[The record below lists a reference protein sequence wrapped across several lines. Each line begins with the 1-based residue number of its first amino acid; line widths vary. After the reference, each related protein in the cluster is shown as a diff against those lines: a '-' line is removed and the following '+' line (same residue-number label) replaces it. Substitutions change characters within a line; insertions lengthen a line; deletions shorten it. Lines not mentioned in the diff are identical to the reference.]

1 MPIKFMGLAGW
12 SSDLKTIEEIKK
24 QMVLGATSVE
34 EHREAPT
41 AQAVTEF
48 RQTLLTDVKAIS
60 TSGSAELIVAMEK
73 ALAQHDLEYY
83 ANSKTMI
90 GSLNTAL
97 SEFAVIER
105 QLAKVDDPAKYK
117 ATDQSFGL
125 AKNRSKGLPL
135 DEARQAFKSHY
146 ARLVNLDKAPLDDL
160 QKKLIEARKSGFH
173 RAQKQYIER
182 QARTLGVEL
191 AGKKRGRRK

>member
-1 MPIKFMGLAGW
+1 M
-12 SSDLKTIEEIKK
+12 KTIEDIIDL
-24 QMVLGATSVE
+24 LGVGAWSVKR
-34 EHREAPT
+34 HGQTPT
-41 AQAVTEF
+41 AQAVTQF

-73 ALAQHDLEYY
+73 ALVQHDLEYY

-97 SEFAVIER
+97 SEFAMIER
-105 QLAKVDDPAKYK
+105 QLGKVDDPAKYK

-135 DEARQAFKSHY
+135 DEARQAFKSHH

-173 RAQKQYIER
+173 RAQQQYIER
-182 QARTLGVEL
+182 QANTLGVAP
-191 AGKKRGRRK
+191 AGKQFA

>member
-1 MPIKFMGLAGW
+1 M
-12 SSDLKTIEEIKK
+12 KTIEDIIGLLGLG
-24 QMVLGATSVE
+24 VLSVK
-34 EHREAPT
+34 EHRQAPT
-41 AQAVTEF
+41 AKKVTQF

-60 TSGSAELIVAMEK
+60 ANGSAELIVAMEK
-73 ALAQHDLEYY
+73 ALVQHDLEYY

-97 SEFAVIER
+97 SEFAMIER
-105 QLAKVDDPAKYK
+105 QLGKVDDPEKYK

-160 QKKLIEARKSGFH
+160 QKKLIEARKSGFY
-173 RAQKQYIER
+173 RAQQQYIAR
-182 QARTLGVEL
+182 QANTLGVEL
-191 AGKKRGRRK
+191 AGKERDIRR

>member
-1 MPIKFMGLAGW
+1 MGVL
-12 SSDLKTIEEIKK
+12 SVKK
-24 QMVLGATSVE
+24 HGK
-34 EHREAPT
+34 APT
-41 AQAVTEF
+41 AKKVTQF

-73 ALAQHDLEYY
+73 ALVQHDLEYY
-83 ANSKTMI
+83 ANSKTMT
-90 GSLNTAL
+90 GSLKTAL
-97 SEFAVIER
+97 SEFAMIER
-105 QLAKVDDPAKYK
+105 QLGKVDDPAKYK

-160 QKKLIEARKSGFH
+160 QKELIEARKSAFL
-173 RAQKQYIER
+173 RAQKLYIAR
-182 QARTLGVEL
+182 QIKTLGVGF
-191 AGKKRGRRK
+191 AAHK

>member
-1 MPIKFMGLAGW
+1 M
-12 SSDLKTIEEIKK
+12 KTIEDI
-24 QMVLGATSVE
+24 VDLLGVGAWSVKR
-34 EHREAPT
+34 HGQART

-48 RQTLLTDVKAIS
+48 RQTLLIDVKAIS
-60 TSGSAELIVAMEK
+60 TSGSAEFIVAMEK
-73 ALAQHDLEYY
+73 ALVQHDLEYY

-97 SEFAVIER
+97 SEFAMIER
-105 QLAKVDDPAKYK
+105 QLGKVDDPAKYK

-173 RAQKQYIER
+173 RAQQQYIAR
-182 QARTLGVEL
+182 QADTLGVEL
-191 AGKKRGRRK
+191 AGKERGLGR

>member
-1 MPIKFMGLAGW
+1 M
-12 SSDLKTIEEIKK
+12 KTIEEIKK
-24 QMVLGATSVE
+24 QMMLGQSRVKKHE
-34 EHREAPT
+34 KAPT

-60 TSGSAELIVAMEK
+60 ESGSAELIVAMEK

-97 SEFAVIER
+97 SEFAMIER
-105 QLAKVDDPAKYK
+105 QLGKVDDPEKYK
-117 ATDQSFGL
+117 AMDQSFGL

-135 DEARQAFKSHY
+135 DEARQGFKSHY

-173 RAQKQYIER
+173 RAEQQYIAR
-182 QARTLGVEL
+182 QARTLGVAL
-191 AGKKRGRRK
+191 AKGK

>member
-1 MPIKFMGLAGW
+1 M
-12 SSDLKTIEEIKK
+12 KTIEDIRKLLGLG
-24 QMVLGATSVE
+24 VLSVK
-34 EHREAPT
+34 EHREALT
-41 AQAVTEF
+41 ARKVTEF

-60 TSGSAELIVAMEK
+60 TNGSAELIVAMEK
-73 ALAQHDLEYY
+73 ALVQHDLEYY
-83 ANSKTMI
+83 ANSKTMT

-97 SEFAVIER
+97 SEFAMIER
-105 QLAKVDDPAKYK
+105 QLGKVDDPAKYK

-160 QKKLIEARKSGFH
+160 QKNLIEARKSGFY
-173 RAQKQYIER
+173 RAEQQYIAR
-182 QARTLGVEL
+182 QANTPGVEL
-191 AGKKRGRRK
+191 AGQKRGLGK

>member
-34 EHREAPT
+34 EHRQAPT

-60 TSGSAELIVAMEK
+60 ANGSAELIVAMEK

-83 ANSKTMI
+83 ANSKTMT
-90 GSLNTAL
+90 GSLKTTL
-97 SEFAVIER
+97 SEFAMIER
-105 QLAKVDDPAKYK
+105 QLDKVDDSAKYK

-160 QKKLIEARKSGFH
+160 QKKLIEARRSGFH
-173 RAQKQYIER
+173 RAQQLYIAR
-182 QARTLGVEL
+182 QARTLGVEP
-191 AGKKRGRRK
+191 AAHK

>member
-1 MPIKFMGLAGW
+1 M
-12 SSDLKTIEEIKK
+12 KTIEDIIGL
-24 QMVLGATSVE
+24 MLLGALSVK
-34 EHREAPT
+34 EHGEAPT
-41 AQAVTEF
+41 ARKVTEF

-60 TSGSAELIVAMEK
+60 ANGSAELIVAMEK
-73 ALAQHDLEYY
+73 ALVQHDLEYY

-97 SEFAVIER
+97 SEFAMIER
-105 QLAKVDDPAKYK
+105 QLAKVDDPEKYK

-160 QKKLIEARKSGFH
+160 QKKLIEARKSAIL
-173 RAQKQYIER
+173 RAQKLYIAR
-182 QARTLGVEL
+182 QIKTLGGEP
-191 AGKKRGRRK
+191 AGKKRGLRR

>member
-1 MPIKFMGLAGW
+1 M
-12 SSDLKTIEEIKK
+12 KTIEDIIGLLGLG
-24 QMVLGATSVE
+24 VLSVK
-34 EHREAPT
+34 EHREALT
-41 AQAVTEF
+41 ARKVTEF
-48 RQTLLTDVKAIS
+48 RQTLLADVKAIS
-60 TSGSAELIVAMEK
+60 ESGSAELIVAMEK
-73 ALAQHDLEYY
+73 ALVQHDLEYY

-97 SEFAVIER
+97 SEFAMIER

-135 DEARQAFKSHY
+135 DEARQSFKSHY
-146 ARLVNLDKAPLDDL
+146 ARLVNLDKAPLDDIDK
-160 QKKLIEARKSGFH
+160 QIIEVRKSAIH

-191 AGKKRGRRK
+191 AGK

>member
-1 MPIKFMGLAGW
+1 M
-12 SSDLKTIEEIKK
+12 KTIEDIIGLLGLG
-24 QMVLGATSVE
+24 VLSVK
-34 EHREAPT
+34 EHREALT
-41 AQAVTEF
+41 AKKVTQF
-48 RQTLLTDVKAIS
+48 RQMLLTDVKAIS
-60 TSGSAELIVAMEK
+60 ASGSAELIVAMEK
-73 ALAQHDLEYY
+73 ALVQHDLEYY

-97 SEFAVIER
+97 SEFAMIER
-105 QLAKVDDPAKYK
+105 QLAKVDDPEQYK

-173 RAQKQYIER
+173 RAQQQYIAR
-182 QARTLGVEL
+182 QARTLGVACLSRQEL
-191 AGKKRGRRK
+191 AEGK

>member
-1 MPIKFMGLAGW
+1 M
-12 SSDLKTIEEIKK
+12 KTIEDIRKLLGVGVLSVKK
-24 QMVLGATSVE
+24 
-34 EHREAPT
+34 HRQAPT

-60 TSGSAELIVAMEK
+60 ESGSAELIVAMEK

-83 ANSKTMI
+83 ANSKTMT
-90 GSLNTAL
+90 GSLKTAL
-97 SEFAVIER
+97 SEFAMIER
-105 QLAKVDDPAKYK
+105 QLAKVDDPEKYK
-117 ATDQSFGL
+117 ATDQSSGL

-135 DEARQAFKSHY
+135 DEARQAFKSHH

-173 RAQKQYIER
+173 RAEQQYIAR
-182 QARTLGVEL
+182 QTGTLGVEP
-191 AGKKRGRRK
+191 AANQ

>member
-1 MPIKFMGLAGW
+1 M
-12 SSDLKTIEEIKK
+12 KTIEDIIGLLGLG
-24 QMVLGATSVE
+24 VLSVK

-41 AQAVTEF
+41 ARKVTEF

-60 TSGSAELIVAMEK
+60 ESDSAELIVAMEK
-73 ALAQHDLEYY
+73 ALVQHDLEYY

-97 SEFAVIER
+97 SEFAMIER
-105 QLAKVDDPAKYK
+105 QLGKVDDPAKYK

-146 ARLVNLDKAPLDDL
+146 ARLVNLDKSPLDDL
-160 QKKLIEARKSGFH
+160 QKKLIKARKSAIQ
-173 RAQKQYIER
+173 RAQKLYIAR
-182 QARTLGVEL
+182 QARTLGVEP
-191 AGKKRGRRK
+191 AANQ

>member
-1 MPIKFMGLAGW
+1 M
-12 SSDLKTIEEIKK
+12 KTIEDI
-24 QMVLGATSVE
+24 VDLLGVGAWSAKR
-34 EHREAPT
+34 HRQAPT

-48 RQTLLTDVKAIS
+48 RQTLLADVNAIS

-73 ALAQHDLEYY
+73 ALVQHDLEYY

-97 SEFAVIER
+97 SEFAMIER
-105 QLAKVDDPAKYK
+105 QLGKVDDPAKYK
-117 ATDQSFGL
+117 ATNQSFGL

-173 RAQKQYIER
+173 RAQQQYIER
-182 QARTLGVEL
+182 QANTLGVAP
-191 AGKKRGRRK
+191 AGKQFA

>member
-1 MPIKFMGLAGW
+1 M
-12 SSDLKTIEEIKK
+12 KTIEDIIIL
-24 QMVLGATSVE
+24 MLLGALSVK

-41 AQAVTEF
+41 ARKVTEF

-73 ALAQHDLEYY
+73 ALVQHDLEYY

-97 SEFAVIER
+97 SEFAMIER
-105 QLAKVDDPAKYK
+105 QLGKVDDPEKYK

-160 QKKLIEARKSGFH
+160 QKKLIEAHKSGFH
-173 RAQKQYIER
+173 RAQQQYIAR
-182 QARTLGVEL
+182 QANTLGVEL
-191 AGKKRGRRK
+191 ADKKRGLRR

>member
-1 MPIKFMGLAGW
+1 MKSTALAGW

-24 QMVLGATSVE
+24 QMVLGQSRVKK
-34 EHREAPT
+34 HGKAPT
-41 AQAVTEF
+41 AGEVAEF

-60 TSGSAELIVAMEK
+60 ESGSAELIVAMEK

-97 SEFAVIER
+97 SEFAMIER
-105 QLAKVDDPAKYK
+105 QFAKVDDPAKYK

-173 RAQKQYIER
+173 RAQQQYIAR

-191 AGKKRGRRK
+191 AGKKRGLRR

>member
-1 MPIKFMGLAGW
+1 M
-12 SSDLKTIEEIKK
+12 KTIEDIISL
-24 QMVLGATSVE
+24 MVFGAWSVKR
-34 EHREAPT
+34 HRQAST
-41 AQAVTEF
+41 AQAVTQF

-60 TSGSAELIVAMEK
+60 ESGSAELIVAMEK

-83 ANSKTMI
+83 ANSKTMT

-97 SEFAVIER
+97 SEFAMIER
-105 QLAKVDDPAKYK
+105 QLAKVDDPEKYR

-160 QKKLIEARKSGFH
+160 QKKLIEARKSGFY
-173 RAQKQYIER
+173 RAQQQYIER
-182 QARTLGVEL
+182 QANTLGVEL
-191 AGKKRGRRK
+191 AGKQRDLRR

>member
-1 MPIKFMGLAGW
+1 MVVGAW
-12 SSDLKTIEEIKK
+12 SVKRHG
-24 QMVLGATSVE
+24 Q
-34 EHREAPT
+34 APT
-41 AQAVTEF
+41 AGGVAEF
-48 RQTLLTDVKAIS
+48 RKTLLADVKAIS
-60 TSGSAELIVAMEK
+60 TSDSAELIGAMEK
-73 ALAQHDLEYY
+73 ALVQHDLEYY

-97 SEFAVIER
+97 SEFAMIER
-105 QLAKVDDPAKYK
+105 QLGKVDDPEQYK

-160 QKKLIEARKSGFH
+160 QKKLIEARKSGFY
-173 RAQKQYIER
+173 RAQQQYIAR
-182 QARTLGVEL
+182 QANTLGVEL
-191 AGKKRGRRK
+191 AGKERDIRR